1 MNIVKQALLIA
12 SVFIL
17 ILSCKNDTNN
27 SKEEIQAIEQDT
39 TKTIVA
45 NSKTAS
51 FEIEGMTC
59 VEGCANLIEG
69 KLNKVDGIS
78 EAKVDFEAKTA
89 TVIYDADKV
98 DQEKI
103 TKTVEGI
110 AGGKLYKV
118 SKVKS

>member
-1 MNIVKQALLIA
+1 MKILKQVLLLTSLSLLLI
-12 SVFIL
+12 
-17 ILSCKNDTNN
+17 SCKNDNN
-27 SKEEIQAIEQDT
+27 SSGKEIQAIEQDT

-59 VEGCANLIEG
+59 AEGCASLIES
-69 KLNKVDGIS
+69 KLNKVNGVT
-78 EAKVDFEAKTA
+78 EAKVDFDAKTA
-89 TVIYDADKV
+89 TVIYDANKV
-98 DQEKI
+98 NQEKI
-103 TKTVEGI
+103 TNTVEGI